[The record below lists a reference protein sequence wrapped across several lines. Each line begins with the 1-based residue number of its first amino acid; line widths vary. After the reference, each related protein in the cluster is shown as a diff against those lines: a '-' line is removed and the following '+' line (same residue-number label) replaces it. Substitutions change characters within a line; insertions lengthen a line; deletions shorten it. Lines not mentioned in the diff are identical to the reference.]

1 MVKKCHKSAK
11 KGETMARRNP
21 NGYGSVVK
29 LKGNRSKPFMACV
42 SEMISEGIVI
52 PFDIKKSLETK
63 IEALEQA
70 SDIEEI
76 NSIYVELLSDL
87 FSAVS
92 VEDYR
97 DMIVKEAKQKI
108 DKRTFKAKQKK
119 RPIGY
124 FKTAQEANIALAEY
138 NKSPYDL
145 DNKAVTFGELY
156 KLAYDDARI
165 EKKSKSTQKG
175 YSSAFGKCTSIAD
188 MPIKEIKHQH
198 LQKIIDDNSQLS
210 RSSLNNILSVYNLA
224 YAFAIK
230 NELMDK
236 NAAEFVKIEEHKEKG
251 EKMPFTREEVNYL
264 WEHLDWR
271 YDNGRKGKL
280 NGETLSDIL
289 LILIYTGMRIN
300 ELLSVKS
307 SDVHLEERHINL
319 LGTKTKS
326 AKRLVPIHE
335 KIIPLIESR
344 LAMGGEYLIITQRGS
359 KMTYDQL
366 TSKMLGEF
374 CKQNNMQHTFH
385 EARHSFATYT
395 KASNMDNTLRQF
407 IMGHSN
413 KDITDD
419 VYTHPEVLLPEL
431 IAEIDKLEI

>member
-1 MVKKCHKSAK
+1 MKFPV
-11 KGETMARRNP
+11 
-21 NGYGSVVK
+21 GYGGITK
-29 LKGNRSKPFMACV
+29 LKGKRSKPYMAYV
-42 SEMISEGIVI
+42 SEMVTQGVI
-52 PFDIKKSLETK
+52 IPPDTQKSLEMK
-63 IEALEQA
+63 MRALQEA
-70 SDIEEI
+70 STVEEV
-76 NSIYVELLSDL
+76 NSLYCDLLTELFFTSGM
-87 FSAVS
+87 S
-92 VEDYR
+92 VEEYR
-97 DMIVKEAKQKI
+97 NKIAKAADREIKGQ
-108 DKRTFKAKQKK
+108 TFKAKQRKK
-119 RPIGY
+119 PIGY
-124 FKTAQEANIALAEY
+124 YKTAPEANIALAEY

-145 DNKAVTFGELY
+145 DKKTVTFGEVY
-156 KLAYDDARI
+156 KLAYEDARI
-165 EKKSKSTQKG
+165 EKKSQSLVKG
-175 YSSAFGKCTSIAD
+175 YRAAIGKCGSIMD

-198 LQKIIDDNSQLS
+198 LQSIIDEYSHLS
-210 RSSLNNILSVYNLA
+210 RSSLADILSVYNTT
-224 YAFAIK
+224 YAFALK
-230 NELMDK
+230 NELVDR

-307 SDVHLEERHINL
+307 SDVHLEERYINL

-431 IAEIDKLEI
+431 IAEIDKLVI